1 MILALDIGNTNI
13 VLGCV
18 DKDNK
23 VSSLFRIKTDIS
35 RTSWQ
40 YAVEINSMLDMYK
53 LNREQFSGCI
63 ISSVVPPLTSVIKTA
78 VKQVTDMEPM
88 VVGPGM
94 KTGLNIALDNPA
106 SMGSDRVVD
115 AVATINN
122 YKLPAVIIDTGTATT
137 ISVIDENKN
146 YLGGMIIPGIM
157 ISQEALTSRTS
168 QLPKISLEPPKTNK
182 IIGKN
187 TIDCMKSGAVYG
199 NAAMIDAVVSRIEE
213 ELCKT
218 VTVIATGGLA
228 SSIMPYCKR
237 EGIIIDNNLLLKGL
251 RILYDKNKQ

>member
-18 DKDNK
+18 DENNK
-23 VSSLFRIKTDIS
+23 VNSLFRIKTDIS

-40 YAVEINSMLDMYK
+40 YAVEIHSMLDIYNVNVDG
-53 LNREQFSGCI
+53 LNGSI
-63 ISSVVPPLTSVIKTA
+63 ISSVVPPLTSVMKKA
-78 VKQVTDMEPM
+78 VQLVAKLDPM
-88 VVGPGM
+88 IVGPGM

-106 SMGSDRVVD
+106 SMGSDRVAD
-115 AVATINN
+115 AVGAINE
-122 YKLPAVIIDTGTATT
+122 YKLPAMIIDTGTATT
-137 ISVIDENKN
+137 VSVIDKGKQ

-157 ISQEALTSRTS
+157 ISQEALTDRTS
-168 QLPKISLEPPKTNK
+168 QLPKISLEPPKN

-199 NAAMIDAVVSRIEE
+199 SASMIDGVIDRIEE
-213 ELCKT
+213 ELGKK

-228 SSIMPYCKR
+228 QSVMPFCRHKD
-237 EGIIIDNNLLLKGL
+237 IIIDTNLLLKGL
-251 RILYDKNKQ
+251 RILYDKNK

>member
-18 DKDNK
+18 NKENK
-23 VSSLFRIKTDIS
+23 VNSLFRIKTDIS

-53 LNREQFSGCI
+53 VKKEQLSGCI
-63 ISSVVPPLTSVIKTA
+63 ISSVVPPLTAVIKTA
-78 VKQVTDMEPM
+78 VKQVADMEPM

-106 SMGSDRVVD
+106 NMGSDRVVD
-115 AVATINN
+115 AVATINQ
-122 YKLPAVIIDTGTATT
+122 YKLPAVVIDTGTATT
-137 ISVIDENKN
+137 VSVIDEGKT

-157 ISQEALTSRTS
+157 ISQEALNSRTS
-168 QLPKISLEPPKTNK
+168 QLPKISLEPPKTDK

-199 NAAMIDAVVSRIEE
+199 NAAMVDGVITRIEE
-213 ELCKT
+213 ELGKA

-237 EGIIIDNNLLLKGL
+237 KGIIIDNNLLLKGL
-251 RILYDKNKQ
+251 RILYDKNK

>member
-18 DKDNK
+18 DKNNR
-23 VSSLFRIKTDIS
+23 VNSLFRIKTDIS

-40 YAVEINSMLDMYK
+40 YAVEINSMLNMYNVGK
-53 LNREQFSGCI
+53 EQLSGCI

-78 VKQVTDMEPM
+78 VKQVADMEPM

-106 SMGSDRVVD
+106 TMGSDRVVD
-115 AVATINN
+115 AVAAINQ

-137 ISVIDENKN
+137 VSVIDEGKT

-168 QLPKISLEPPKTNK
+168 QLPKISLEPPKTDK
-182 IIGKN
+182 IIGRN

-199 NAAMIDAVVSRIEE
+199 NAAMIDGVISRIEE
-213 ELCKT
+213 ELGKP

-237 EGIIIDNNLLLKGL
+237 QGIIVDNNLLLKGL
-251 RILYDKNKQ
+251 RILYDKNK

>member
-18 DKDNK
+18 DKHNN

-40 YAVEINSMLDMYK
+40 YAVEINSMLSLCNVDKGM
-53 LNREQFSGCI
+53 LNGCI
-63 ISSVVPPLTSVIKTA
+63 ISSVVPPLTGIVKSA
-78 VKQVTDMEPM
+78 VQIVANLEAM
-88 VVGPGM
+88 VVGPGI

-106 SMGSDRVVD
+106 QTGSDLVVD
-115 AVATINN
+115 AVATIKQ
-122 YKLPAVIIDTGTATT
+122 YKLPAIIFDMGTATT
-137 ISVIDENKN
+137 VSVIDADKT
-146 YLGGMIIPGIM
+146 YIGGMIIPGIM

-168 QLPKISLEPPKTNK
+168 QLPKISLDAPKK

-199 NAAMIDAVVSRIEE
+199 NAAMIDGIIERIEH
-213 ELCKT
+213 ELGQKAN
-218 VTVIATGGLA
+218 VIATGGLS
-228 SSIMPYCKR
+228 SSIMPFCKR
-237 EGIIIDNNLLLKGL
+237 DDIIVDNDLLLKGL

>member
-18 DKDNK
+18 DKNNR
-23 VSSLFRIKTDIS
+23 VNSLFRIKTDIS

-40 YAVEINSMLDMYK
+40 YAVEINSMLNMYNVGK
-53 LNREQFSGCI
+53 EQLSGCI

-78 VKQVTDMEPM
+78 VKQVADMEPM

-106 SMGSDRVVD
+106 TMGSDRVVD
-115 AVATINN
+115 AVAVINQ

-137 ISVIDENKN
+137 VSVIDEGKT

-168 QLPKISLEPPKTNK
+168 QLPKISLEPPKTDK
-182 IIGKN
+182 IIGRN

-199 NAAMIDAVVSRIEE
+199 NAAMIDGVISRIEE
-213 ELCKT
+213 ELGKP

-237 EGIIIDNNLLLKGL
+237 QGIIVDNTLLLKGL
-251 RILYDKNKQ
+251 RILYDKNK